1 MNNILSHLLIKLAEK
16 EVGEKALNAKIES
29 LEMLISAIVSTLDDS
44 KINELNR
51 KIEGVVADASQ
62 RKDEHNYLALELLAK
77 ISIESQPSHY
87 GNSFL
92 IYQW

>member
-62 RKDEHNYLALELLAK
+62 RKDEHNCLALELLARN
-77 ISIESQPSHY
+77 INRITTVPLRE
-87 GNSFL
+87 
-92 IYQW
+92 

>member
-44 KINELNR
+44 KINELNE
-51 KIEGVVADASQ
+51 KIKDVVADASQ
-62 RKDEHNYLALELLAK
+62 QKDEYSYLAFELLAK
-77 ISIESQPSHY
+77 NINRITTVPLRE
-87 GNSFL
+87 
-92 IYQW
+92 

>member
-29 LEMLISAIVSTLDDS
+29 LEMLISAIVSTFDDS

-51 KIEGVVADASQ
+51 KIEGAVADASQ
-62 RKDEHNYLALELLAK
+62 RKDDRNSLAFELLAK
-77 ISIESQPSHY
+77 NINRITTVSLRE
-87 GNSFL
+87 
-92 IYQW
+92 

>member
-44 KINELNR
+44 KINELNK
-51 KIEGVVADASQ
+51 KIEGVVADASLQ
-62 RKDEHNYLALELLAK
+62 KDKHNYLALELLAK
-77 ISIESQPSHY
+77 NINRITTVPLRE
-87 GNSFL
+87 
-92 IYQW
+92 

>member
-62 RKDEHNYLALELLAK
+62 RKDEYNYLALELLAK
-77 ISIESQPSHY
+77 NINRITTVPLRE
-87 GNSFL
+87 
-92 IYQW
+92 

>member
-29 LEMLISAIVSTLDDS
+29 LEMLISAIVSTFDDG
-44 KINELNR
+44 KINELNK

-62 RKDEHNYLALELLAK
+62 RKDEHNYLAFELLEK
-77 ISIESQPSHY
+77 NINRITTVSLRE
-87 GNSFL
+87 
-92 IYQW
+92 

>member
-44 KINELNR
+44 KLNELNR

-62 RKDEHNYLALELLAK
+62 RQDEHNYLALELLAK
-77 ISIESQPSHY
+77 NINRITTVSLRE
-87 GNSFL
+87 
-92 IYQW
+92 

>member
-29 LEMLISAIVSTLDDS
+29 LEMLIFAIVSTLDDS

-62 RKDEHNYLALELLAK
+62 RKDDHNCLAFELLAK
-77 ISIESQPSHY
+77 NINRMTTVSLRE
-87 GNSFL
+87 
-92 IYQW
+92 

>member
-29 LEMLISAIVSTLDDS
+29 LEMLISAIVSTFDDS

-51 KIEGVVADASQ
+51 KIEGVVADASL
-62 RKDEHNYLALELLAK
+62 RDDEHNSLAFELLAK
-77 ISIESQPSHY
+77 NINRITTVSLRE
-87 GNSFL
+87 
-92 IYQW
+92 

>member
-1 MNNILSHLLIKLAEK
+1 MNNILSHLFIKLAEK

-29 LEMLISAIVSTLDDS
+29 LEMLISAIVSTLDDG

-62 RKDEHNYLALELLAK
+62 RKDECNCLAFELLAK
-77 ISIESQPSHY
+77 NINRITTVSLRE
-87 GNSFL
+87 
-92 IYQW
+92 

>member
-44 KINELNR
+44 KINELNK

-62 RKDEHNYLALELLAK
+62 RKDDYNSLAFELLAK
-77 ISIESQPSHY
+77 NINRITTVSLRE
-87 GNSFL
+87 
-92 IYQW
+92 

>member
-62 RKDEHNYLALELLAK
+62 RQDEHNCLALELLAK
-77 ISIESQPSHY
+77 NINRITTVPLRE
-87 GNSFL
+87 
-92 IYQW
+92 

>member
-62 RKDEHNYLALELLAK
+62 RKDEHNYLALKLLAK
-77 ISIESQPSHY
+77 NINRITTVPLRE
-87 GNSFL
+87 
-92 IYQW
+92 